1 MPHFF
6 SPLMIHIQ
14 RSEVKQL
21 LGISQL
27 QSWSSSFH
35 VVTSG
40 CFLFI
45 LKTYFI
51 IKKLS
56 FLQVHKIYILKKLIE
71 AKLNS

>member
-6 SPLMIHIQ
+6 FPLMIHIQ

-21 LGISQL
+21 LGISQSL
-27 QSWSSSFH
+27 SWSSSFH

-45 LKTYFI
+45 LKAYFI
-51 IKKLS
+51 IKKVVIFAGS
-56 FLQVHKIYILKKLIE
+56 
-71 AKLNS
+71 